1 MQRYYICIDL
11 KSFYA
16 SVECAERGLDP
27 MSTNLVV
34 ADPER
39 SDKTICLAVS
49 PSMKALG
56 VHNRCRVFEIP
67 KSIKYIMAVPRMQ
80 KYIDYS
86 AEIYGIYL
94 RYISPEDIHVYS
106 IDESFIDVTPYLN
119 KYRKNPKE
127 MAEWFMGLI
136 WDEVGIRATA
146 GVGTNLYVTK
156 IAHDIISKH
165 APDFIGV
172 LDEESYREKLWDHQ
186 PLTDFWRIG
195 PGTARTL
202 AQLGIYTMR
211 QIAMFDEDTLYRKF
225 GIDAELLIDH
235 AWGRE
240 TTTMADI
247 KSYTPDTKSLS
258 QGQVLMRDYSF
269 DEGRVVIREMAE
281 QLALDLVEK
290 SLLTESVT
298 IYAGYSNAL
307 NVRHA
312 GGTAKMPVPT
322 NSASMLT
329 SGVLEVYDSI
339 INRDYPIRRFYVYC
353 NNVTPDTGEQ
363 QLSLFDQ
370 SPGRAYRGQ
379 ALSGTSERAFQG
391 QALSGTSGISGI
403 SAESGVTDSESVR
416 DTDRKI
422 QTAMVDIKKK
432 FGKNAIFKS
441 ADLQECATQLERNMQ
456 IGGHKSGRK
465 E

>member
-1 MQRYYICIDL
+1 MGLKGSALMNTDKHYICIDL

-27 MSTNLVV
+27 MTTNLVV

-56 VHNRCRVFEIP
+56 VRNRCRVFEIP

-80 KYIDYS
+80 KYIDYA

-94 RYISPEDIHVYS
+94 RYIAPEDIHVYS
-106 IDESFIDVTPYLN
+106 IDEAFIDVTPYLSRYD
-119 KYRKNPKE
+119 KTPKE
-127 MAEWFMGLI
+127 MAEWLMGLI
-136 WDEVGIRATA
+136 RDEVGIRATA
-146 GVGTNLYVTK
+146 GVGTNLYLTK
-156 IAHDIISKH
+156 IALDIISKH

-172 LDEESYREKLWDHQ
+172 LDEESYRERLWDHQ

-202 AQLGIYTMR
+202 AELGIYTMR

-225 GIDAELLIDH
+225 GVDAELLIDH

-240 TTTMADI
+240 TATMADI
-247 KSYTPDTKSLS
+247 KAYTPETKSIS
-258 QGQVLMRDYSF
+258 QGQVLMRDYSYE
-269 DEGRVVIREMAE
+269 EGRIVIREMAE

-290 SLLTESVT
+290 GLLTESVT
-298 IYAGYSNAL
+298 IFAGYSNAL
-307 NVRHA
+307 RVSHA
-312 GGTAKMPVPT
+312 GGTAKMPSPT
-322 NSASMLT
+322 NSASMLV
-329 SGVLEVYDSI
+329 SGVLGVYDDI
-339 INRDYPIRRFYVYC
+339 INRDYPIRRFFVYC
-353 NNVTPDTGEQ
+353 NNVAPDTGERQ
-363 QLSLFDQ
+363 MSLFDAAAGGGEGGIRDGAA
-370 SPGRAYRGQ
+370 PAARGETDWG
-379 ALSGTSERAFQG
+379 AGERA
-391 QALSGTSGISGI
+391 L
-403 SAESGVTDSESVR
+403 E
-416 DTDRKI
+416 TDRKI
-422 QTAMVDIKKK
+422 QSAMIDIKKK

-456 IGGHKSGRK
+456 IGGHKSGKK

>member
-1 MQRYYICIDL
+1 MVQHSILFLSRIVLQTYVLMRYHVSMERHYICIDL

-27 MSTNLVV
+27 MATNLVV
-34 ADPER
+34 ADPDR

-56 VHNRCRVFEIP
+56 VRNRCRVFEIP

-94 RYISPEDIHVYS
+94 RYIAPEDIHVYS
-106 IDESFIDVTPYLN
+106 IDESFIDVTPYLHKYN
-119 KYRKNPKE
+119 KTPKE

-156 IAHDIISKH
+156 IALDIISKH

-172 LDEESYREKLWDHQ
+172 LDENSYREKLWDHQ
-186 PLTDFWRIG
+186 PLTDFWKIG

-202 AQLGIYTMR
+202 AQLGVYTMR
-211 QIAMFDEDTLYRKF
+211 QIAMFDEDVLYRKF
-225 GIDAELLIDH
+225 GVDAELLIDH

-240 TTTMADI
+240 SCTMADI
-247 KSYTPDTKSLS
+247 KAYTPQTKSIS

-269 DEGRVVIREMAE
+269 EEGRVVIREMTE
-281 QLALDLVEK
+281 QLALDLVDK
-290 SLLTESVT
+290 GLLTESVT

-312 GGTAKMPVPT
+312 GGTAKLPVPT
-322 NSASMLT
+322 NSASMLADA
-329 SGVLEVYDSI
+329 VLEVYDSI
-339 INRDYPIRRFYVYC
+339 MNRNYPVRRFFVYC

-363 QLSLFDQ
+363 QMSLFDGLTAGDVTEKNNM
-370 SPGRAYRGQ
+370 SP
-379 ALSGTSERAFQG
+379 
-391 QALSGTSGISGI
+391 
-403 SAESGVTDSESVR
+403 ESIR

-422 QTAMVDIKKK
+422 QSAMVDIKKK

-441 ADLQECATQLERNMQ
+441 ADLQECATQLDRNMQ
-456 IGGHKSGRK
+456 IGGHKSGKK

>member
-1 MQRYYICIDL
+1 MNTEKHYICIDL

-27 MSTNLVV
+27 MTTNLVV

-56 VHNRCRVFEIP
+56 VRNRCRVFEIP

-80 KYIDYS
+80 KYIDY
-86 AEIYGIYL
+86 AAKIYGIYL
-94 RYISPEDIHVYS
+94 RYISRDDIHVYS
-106 IDESFIDVTPYLN
+106 IDEAFIDVTPYLN
-119 KYRKNPKE
+119 TYRKTAKE

-146 GVGTNLYVTK
+146 GVGTNLYLTK
-156 IAHDIISKH
+156 IALDIISKH

-172 LDEESYREKLWDHQ
+172 LDEESYKEKLWDHQ

-195 PGTARTL
+195 PGTARSL
-202 AQLGIYTMR
+202 ASLGIFTMR
-211 QIAMFDEDTLYRKF
+211 QIAMFDEDTLYRKY

-240 TTTMADI
+240 PVTMADI
-247 KSYTPDTKSLS
+247 KAYKPESKSLS
-258 QGQVLMRDYSF
+258 QGQVLMRDYSY
-269 DEGRVVIREMAE
+269 EEARIVLREMTE
-281 QLALDLVEK
+281 QLALDLVK
-290 SLLTESVT
+290 KDLLTQSIS

-307 NVRHA
+307 HA
-312 GGTAKMPVPT
+312 VPTRGTASIMTPS
-322 NSASMLT
+322 NSETLLVNA
-329 SGVLEVYDSI
+329 VLELYDDI
-339 INRDYPIRRFYVYC
+339 IDREKPIRRFYVYC
-353 NNVTPDTGEQ
+353 NDVKKDRGEQ
-363 QLSLFDQ
+363 QISLFD
-370 SPGRAYRGQ
+370 SLNETGDKTREEVK
-379 ALSGTSERAFQG
+379 ER
-391 QALSGTSGISGI
+391 
-403 SAESGVTDSESVR
+403 
-416 DTDRKI
+416 DRKI
-422 QTAMVDIKKK
+422 QNTMNSIKDK

-441 ADLQECATQLERNMQ
+441 ADLQEGATQLERNMQ
-456 IGGHKSGRK
+456 IGGHKSGNH